1 MSLEANLK
9 NITEIAKQKAEE
21 NSAFKGYLKVQN
33 VEEVD
38 TIVQTLN
45 HKITPQIDCTDCGN
59 CCANLRPAATRE
71 TLIKFVKEEEIDK
84 YMYAESMVC
93 KNLVDKK
100 CTVYSDRPDEC
111 KSFPYMDRKNFVN
124 RTTGTFQ
131 NYEICPIVFNIIE
144 TLKTELKWSYK

>member
-45 HKITPQIDCTDCGN
+45 HKITPQIDCSV
-59 CCANLRPAATRE
+59 CCRN
-71 TLIKFVKEEEIDK
+71 
-84 YMYAESMVC
+84 
-93 KNLVDKK
+93 
-100 CTVYSDRPDEC
+100 
-111 KSFPYMDRKNFVN
+111 
-124 RTTGTFQ
+124 
-131 NYEICPIVFNIIE
+131 
-144 TLKTELKWSYK
+144 